1 VAVLH
6 RAHTSGFCSALEQL
20 LHSVALLLSLS
31 ASASS
36 VLAQKYLPTAA
47 VPERAMV
54 SCRGPAWLA
63 PLLLALALLP
73 ALSSRTATPA
83 FHRGVPGRGA
93 RGGWGRPDVATGE
106 DAEAQDA
113 LVMRV
118 PSDYPSVERAL
129 AAGSDLEIVVEQGW
143 HRWDGQL
150 VVTRQGVHLSS
161 QPHSSLTG
169 RWVMA
174 RRSSGL
180 LRRTSLLHSCVAA
193 APEPSV
199 LVLGGSGKGVRP
211 WKFEHCRVYSHGLG
225 SIALVCS
232 GASKLILASCILGGH
247 NQEEQATT
255 GLICQD
261 ESWLQATNTRIAH
274 CSSAGLRA
282 SATSTFRGII
292 CSFGFNTLHIAIG
305 GNATVHLKDSRLTP
319 ATLAAILPMPPSPS
333 PSSPTSPAA
342 PPTQQCAPSKKYGSC
357 PRLVMDA
364 CSVEGKVMAAALPR
378 GMALGCSM
386 LGDTVFVDD
395 PAGLRIFSSVSS
407 ADVPPQG
414 GGGGGGGDAE
424 RGKEGGGKD
433 GGDVE
438 MGGVGEG
445 MEGGGV
451 DTRERAFGK
460 VKGEGER
467 GGEASAAGVRG
478 GSEGGRGGEGK
489 RGGARE
495 TGAPFAPAR
504 VGAGEEGSEGGEGGA
519 KGGNLGEARERN
531 AVTSGD
537 HRVREEGG
545 RGREREREREKLWAQ
560 AFAVCKGGTEV
571 YAYGG
576 IY

>member
-1 VAVLH
+1 MRDVTTVIVHGQAGT
-6 RAHTSGFCSALEQL
+6 RAYERERERER
-20 LHSVALLLSLS
+20 ALLG
-31 ASASS
+31 
-36 VLAQKYLPTAA
+36 T
-47 VPERAMV
+47 MV
-54 SCRGPAWLA
+54 SRDTMVLGPAWLA

-83 FHRGVPGRGA
+83 FQRGVPGRGA
-93 RGGWGRPDVATGE
+93 RGGWGRPGVATGE
-106 DAEAQDA
+106 DAEAQGA

-118 PSDYPSVERAL
+118 PSDYASVERAL
-129 AAGSDLEIVVEQGW
+129 AAGNDLEIVVEQGW

-180 LRRTSLLHSCVAA
+180 LRRTALLHSCVAA

-211 WKFEHCRVYSHGLG
+211 WKFEHCRIYSHGLG

-247 NQEEQATT
+247 SQEEQATT

-282 SATSTFRGII
+282 SAASTFRGII
-292 CSFGFNTLHIAIG
+292 CSFGFNTLHIAMG
-305 GNATVHLKDSRLTP
+305 GNATVHLKDSRLTT
-319 ATLAAILPMPPSPS
+319 ATLAAILPMPPFPG
-333 PSSPTSPAA
+333 PSSHTSPPA
-342 PPTQQCAPSKKYGSC
+342 PMRQSAPSKKYGSC

-378 GMALGCSM
+378 GMALDCSI

-395 PAGLRIFSSVSS
+395 PAALSIFSSGSS
-407 ADVPPQG
+407 YDVPPQG
-414 GGGGGGGDAE
+414 GGGGGGG
-424 RGKEGGGKD
+424 EGG
-433 GGDVE
+433 
-438 MGGVGEG
+438 
-445 MEGGGV
+445 
-451 DTRERAFGK
+451 
-460 VKGEGER
+460 
-467 GGEASAAGVRG
+467 
-478 GSEGGRGGEGK
+478 
-489 RGGARE
+489 
-495 TGAPFAPAR
+495 
-504 VGAGEEGSEGGEGGA
+504 EGGEGGA
-519 KGGNLGEARERN
+519 KGNLEEARERN

-537 HRVREEGG
+537 TLIRGGVEREARERNAVTSGDTLIRGGVEREARERNAVTSGDQRLREEGE
-545 RGREREREREKLWAQ
+545 RGREREKEREKLWAQ

-571 YAYGG
+571 YEYGG